1 MPVLLDLARAPTLE
15 ALLSAAN
22 TQGMDWRI
30 SAPAG
35 ADPLRVRG
43 IGTLAS
49 ASGQEISFLANP
61 KYQSQLA
68 ATQAGAVIVSA
79 DVAETLEAAGADRP
93 RFALVVCKH
102 PYLLYARVAQW
113 FDAARRPALPAAT
126 HPSAVV
132 AADAH
137 IEDDVRIGPNC
148 VIESGARIGRGSV
161 LGAGCVI
168 GAGSSI
174 GPDSRL
180 HAHVT
185 LYEGVKV
192 GARAIIHSGVVL
204 GADGFGFAPD
214 PSLGQG
220 AWGKIPQLGGVSV

>member
-93 RFALVVCKH
+93 RFAL
-102 PYLLYARVAQW
+102 
-113 FDAARRPALPAAT
+113 
-126 HPSAVV
+126 
-132 AADAH
+132 
-137 IEDDVRIGPNC
+137 
-148 VIESGARIGRGSV
+148 
-161 LGAGCVI
+161 
-168 GAGSSI
+168 
-174 GPDSRL
+174 
-180 HAHVT
+180 
-185 LYEGVKV
+185 
-192 GARAIIHSGVVL
+192 
-204 GADGFGFAPD
+204 
-214 PSLGQG
+214 
-220 AWGKIPQLGGVSV
+220 

>member
-30 SAPAG
+30 SVPAG
-35 ADPLRVRG
+35 ANPLRVRG

-79 DVAETLEAAGADRP
+79 DVAEALEAAGADRP

-126 HPSAVV
+126 HPRRWSRLTRTSKTTCVS
-132 AADAH
+132 
-137 IEDDVRIGPNC
+137 VRIALSSR
-148 VIESGARIGRGSV
+148 ERGS
-161 LGAGCVI
+161 AAAACW
-168 GAGSSI
+168 AQ
-174 GPDSRL
+174 
-180 HAHVT
+180 A
-185 LYEGVKV
+185 
-192 GARAIIHSGVVL
+192 A
-204 GADGFGFAPD
+204 
-214 PSLGQG
+214 
-220 AWGKIPQLGGVSV
+220 